1 MRLYHVPGT
10 RSSRVHWM
18 LEEIGKPYD
27 VTVMTREERHE
38 PPHLARHP
46 LGRVPVVHDG
56 DGHVFESAGI
66 CLHLA
71 ESNPEAG
78 LIPAAGTHDRALVYQ
93 WVFYAMLELELGIV
107 EKYVYGETDAA
118 RTAAGVA
125 SYRKALQVIE
135 DELAGKEYLVGGTF
149 SVADLIVAGVCG
161 FGVYLG
167 MNDGFPNV
175 AAYLERTNARPAQQR
190 ANAA

>member
-10 RSSRVHWM
+10 RSSRVHWL

-27 VTVMTREERHE
+27 LTVMTRDERHE
-38 PPHLARHP
+38 PDHVARHP

-56 DGHVFESAGI
+56 EGHVFESAGI

-71 ESNPEAG
+71 ESNPEVG

-93 WVFYAMLELELGIV
+93 WVFYGMLELEPGIV
-107 EKYVYGETDAA
+107 EKYIYRETDAA
-118 RTAAGVA
+118 RTAAGVE
-125 SYRKALQVIE
+125 SYRKALKVIE
-135 DELAGKEYLVGGTF
+135 DELAGKQYLGGGKFTVADVIVGG
-149 SVADLIVAGVCG
+149 VCN
-161 FGVYLG
+161 FGVFLG
-167 MNDGFPNV
+167 MNDGFPNI
-175 AAYLERTNARPAQQR
+175 AAYLERLNARPALQR

>member
-10 RSSRVHWM
+10 RSSRVHWL

-27 VTVMTREERHE
+27 LTVMTRDERHE

-56 DGHVFESAGI
+56 EGYVFESAGL

-78 LIPAAGTHDRALVYQ
+78 LLPAAGTHDRALVYQ
-93 WVFYAMLELELGIV
+93 WVFYAMLEMEPGIV
-107 EKYVYGETDAA
+107 EKYIYGETDAA
-118 RTAAGVA
+118 RTAAGVE
-125 SYRKALQVIE
+125 SYRKAVQVIE
-135 DELAGKEYLVGGTF
+135 DELAGKDYLVGGTF
-149 SVADLIVAGVCG
+149 SVADLIVAGVAG
-161 FGVYLG
+161 FGGFLG
-167 MNDGFPNV
+167 MNDGFPNL
-175 AAYLERTNARPAQQR
+175 AAYLERINARPALLR

>member
-10 RSSRVHWM
+10 RSSRVHWL

-27 VTVMTREERHE
+27 LTVMTRDERHE

-56 DGHVFESAGI
+56 EGYVFESAGL

-78 LIPAAGTHDRALVYQ
+78 LLPAAGTHDRALVYQ
-93 WVFYAMLELELGIV
+93 WVFYAMLEMEPGIV
-107 EKYVYGETDAA
+107 EKYIYGETDAA
-118 RTAAGVA
+118 RTAAGVE
-125 SYRKALQVIE
+125 SYRKAVQVIE
-135 DELAGKEYLVGGTF
+135 DELAGKDYLVGGKF
-149 SVADLIVAGVCG
+149 SVADLIVAGVAG
-161 FGVYLG
+161 FGGFLG
-167 MNDGFPNV
+167 MNDGLPNL
-175 AAYLERTNARPAQQR
+175 AAYLERINARPALLR

>member
-18 LEEIGKPYD
+18 LEEIGRPYD
-27 VTVMTREERHE
+27 LTVMTREERHE

-107 EKYVYGETDAA
+107 EKYVYGETDTA

-135 DELAGKEYLVGGTF
+135 DELADKQYLVGGKF

-161 FGVYLG
+161 FGAYLG
-167 MNDGFPNV
+167 MNEGFPNI